1 MVYYNKNGEIVNYN
15 CEKVKF
21 NSGTQGG
28 IYRLADDDSI
38 CLKSYVDN
46 DLTKTIFDDQGKRFT
61 PEMFDYFKEDF
72 DHPSFC
78 KLYDLMYDEK
88 MSVVVAYTMK
98 YYKESLENILFMPT
112 SYLLDNFSLIYDAI
126 TQLVSDC
133 IRVVDLSS
141 SNIINTDDGMIVIDN
156 DKYYMDNESDKETLS
171 YINKSA
177 LMYAFKGIF
186 KDALKRHG
194 VEIDNNFEF
203 KKMIDSLFTINTSPL
218 VLKCKLR
225 SYSRPI
231 DFFYR

>member
-1 MVYYNKNGEIVNYN
+1 MVYYNRNGEIVNYN

-28 IYRLADDDSI
+28 IYRIVDNDSI

-46 DLTKTIFDDQGKRFT
+46 DLTKGIFDDQGKRFT
-61 PEMFDYFKEDF
+61 QEMFDYFKEDF

-126 TQLVSDC
+126 TQLVKDS

-156 DKYYMDNESDKETLS
+156 DKYNVDTESGKETLD

-194 VEIDNNFEF
+194 VELDNNLEF
-203 KKMIDSLFTINTSPL
+203 KRMIDSLFTINTSPL
-218 VLKCKLR
+218 TLKCKLR